1 MSPDYRDVTVLYCMY
16 VCYHLIPSFLK
27 RFWNFLPQRE
37 MEAIREEAR
46 QAEDSLLSLQSDV
59 KRHEKTISTL
69 KEERSKMRADLQSVK
84 NEYAN
89 VLAESA
95 ALHRELEQR
104 EQAFNELAV
113 QKEELEHN
121 QQMNLTTI
129 NNLSERCETIQQ
141 ELRTTKTERDA
152 FESKMGELED
162 CLASEQEKTETI
174 SHQLE
179 RSRDEVNEVLG
190 SKLNCRTRVSY

>member
-1 MSPDYRDVTVLYCMY
+1 
-16 VCYHLIPSFLK
+16 
-27 RFWNFLPQRE
+27 

-59 KRHEKTISTL
+59 KRHEKTISSL

-152 FESKMGELED
+152 FESKMRELED

-190 SKLNCRTRVSY
+190 SKFNCRSTTSF